1 MCSSFDPRLG
11 LSHPTLRQP
20 PKLALFRA
28 PLPCPPNASRTQP
41 TPISPAPSALFLVPV
56 PQRAWGGLG
65 ALQTLSPQGGLPA
78 TTVILSAS
86 APSSCQPSLPLPTTH
101 HSQLP
106 PVVTP
111 RSHCSTLPDPTAL
124 HFQIPLLTLPR
135 SHCSPLPDPI
145 AHPSQVPL
153 LTPPRSHC
161 SLFSDPTAHPSQ
173 IPLVIAKDRLMT
185 QASQN
190 KSWGFNV
197 KKSQELLVI
206 SHQM

>member
-1 MCSSFDPRLG
+1 MPAG
-11 LSHPTLRQP
+11 LSQHRFL
-20 PKLALFRA
+20 L
-28 PLPCPPNASRTQP
+28 LPANSSLC
-41 TPISPAPSALFLVPV
+41 LV

-78 TTVILSAS
+78 ITVILSAS

-145 AHPSQVPL
+145 AHPSQIPL